1 MMVNSMTREEI
12 QIQQINQDIKIFENR
27 MAELSKSK
35 INVQELR
42 DYYEGMIR
50 ELRSKRRYWERRM
63 AINDKRRD

>member
-1 MMVNSMTREEI
+1 MTNEEI
-12 QIQQINQDIKIFENR
+12 QIKQINQDLKIFENR
-27 MAELSKSK
+27 MAGLSKSK

>member
-1 MMVNSMTREEI
+1 MTREEM
-12 QIQQINQDIKIFENR
+12 QTQQINQDIRIFENR
-27 MAELSKSK
+27 MAELAKSK

>member
-1 MMVNSMTREEI
+1 MTREEI
-12 QIQQINQDIKIFENR
+12 QIQQINQDIRIFENR

-50 ELRSKRRYWERRM
+50 ELRSTRRYWERRM

>member
-27 MAELSKSK
+27 MAGLSKSK

-42 DYYEGMIR
+42 DYADPLPLEDEEEETDG
-50 ELRSKRRYWERRM
+50 EQEES
-63 AINDKRRD
+63 

>member
-12 QIQQINQDIKIFENR
+12 QIQQINQDIRIFENR

-50 ELRSKRRYWERRM
+50 ELRSTRRYWERRM

>member
-50 ELRSKRRYWERRM
+50 ELRSKRGYWERRM
-63 AINDKRRD
+63 TIYDKRRD